1 MKKQANQS
9 QLKQPVRLKRGETY
23 DLHIDPITEEV
34 TVIPRPRMAK
44 RIGYYL
50 AKMFDGCV
58 MITLA
63 AVLVYV
69 ASQLI

>member
-9 QLKQPVRLKRGETY
+9 QLKQSVRLKRGETY

-44 RIGYYL
+44 RVGYYL
-50 AKMFDGCV
+50 AKMFDGC
-58 MITLA
+58 ILLA
-63 AVLVYV
+63 LVAIAAYIIGR
-69 ASQLI
+69 L